1 MTGDSAYRSLFATV
15 PLGILQADR
24 QGRVLEINPV
34 LSALFDLPAEL
45 VDRRPSGGW
54 NLLEY
59 KPFEECGIPAFF
71 ARVVREGR
79 PFVSEGSCTT
89 AGGDRIHVRYFL
101 NPLDASG
108 VVTAPENPEAIAA
121 IQCIVVDLTGLTGT
135 AREVRKIYA
144 RFDSIVS
151 NISPVVTLDGDYRI
165 QFANRTFRREFLESD
180 ASSKTPPA
188 KADRKNQVPVPAVL
202 ADSDPDIDSNT
213 DSGPTAQELSAA
225 APDAVFDAEAVSGS
239 DAEDEADNPVEGR
252 SLFDI
257 FAMSRPHEEVFRA
270 NVEES
275 RLRMVENCEFKSG
288 GRIVGYT
295 IFRFGEQIG
304 LILKDISRIK
314 KLEEKVVRLH
324 SRLLHLQERE
334 RQVVARELHDGV
346 GQTILA
352 AKLNFTSY
360 EKDPEQ
366 FRDRFPVG
374 LDLID
379 RASQEL
385 RDLYTRLYPSVL
397 NDLGLEAAIRWYSK
411 VFLEI
416 KNIDVELDIQLNLKI
431 PRPVETHLFRIV
443 QELFTNIVKHS
454 GARRVRLQLE
464 DRESDAQL
472 IVKDDGRGFSPDA
485 VRLNLRGFGL
495 DNIRRR
501 VDDLDGTLRITAEP
515 GQGTCF
521 DITVPVD

>member
-1 MTGDSAYRSLFATV
+1 MSGDSAYQSLFATV
-15 PLGILQADR
+15 PLGILQLDP
-24 QGRVLEINPV
+24 QGQVLEINPV
-34 LSALFDLPAEL
+34 LSALFDLPLDLSQAPAGEW
-45 VDRRPSGGW
+45 SF
-54 NLLEY
+54 LEY
-59 KPFEECGIPAFF
+59 RPFQECGIPAYFS
-71 ARVVREGR
+71 RVVQAGR

-101 NPLDASG
+101 NPLDGMG
-108 VVTAPENPEAIAA
+108 VVTGPENPEAIRS
-121 IQCIVVDLTGLTGT
+121 IQCIVVDLTGLTGS

-165 QFANRTFRREFLESD
+165 QFANRTFRQEFLENPSEQD
-180 ASSKTPPA
+180 LDIPGAAQAPQAGEDPPVGDPECLVDEEENPGETGNEDQA
-188 KADRKNQVPVPAVL
+188 PAEEN
-202 ADSDPDIDSNT
+202 DPT
-213 DSGPTAQELSAA
+213 G
-225 APDAVFDAEAVSGS
+225 
-239 DAEDEADNPVEGR
+239 VEGR
-252 SLFDI
+252 SLFEI
-257 FAMSRPHEEVFRA
+257 FAMSRAHEEVLRA
-270 NVEES
+270 NVEASSS
-275 RLRMVENCEFKSG
+275 RVVENCEFKSS

-360 EKDPEQ
+360 EKNPEQ
-366 FRDRFPVG
+366 FEDRFQVG

-416 KNIDVELDIQLNLKI
+416 KNIDVELEIQLGLKI

-454 GARRVRLQLE
+454 GAERVRLQLE
-464 DRESDAQL
+464 DREADVLL

-501 VDDLDGTLRITAEP
+501 IDDLDGTLRITAEP
-515 GQGTCF
+515 GEGTCF
-521 DITVPVD
+521 EITVPVD

>member
-1 MTGDSAYRSLFATV
+1 M
-15 PLGILQADR
+15 
-24 QGRVLEINPV
+24 LEINPV
-34 LSALFDLPAEL
+34 LAALFDLPPGDGAVPVVAL
-45 VDRRPSGGW
+45 

-59 KPFEECGIPAFF
+59 PPFRECGIPDFF
-71 ARVVREGR
+71 HRALAEGR
-79 PFVSEGSCTT
+79 PFISEGTCTT
-89 AGGDRIHVRYFL
+89 AGGDRIHVRYFM
-101 NPLDASG
+101 NPMDASG
-108 VVTAPENPEAIAA
+108 AVVSSGAPLDPATIDR

-135 AREVRKIYA
+135 AREVRRIYA

-165 QFANRTFRREFLESD
+165 QFANRTFLHEFLNS
-180 ASSKTPPA
+180 PA
-188 KADRKNQVPVPAVL
+188 PSGGRAANGEH
-202 ADSDPDIDSNT
+202 DP
-213 DSGPTAQELSAA
+213 AA
-225 APDAVFDAEAVSGS
+225 ALDVDLSGI
-239 DAEDEADNPVEGR
+239 EGR

-257 FAMSRPHEEVFRA
+257 FSMSRAHADALRA

-275 RLRMVENCEFKSG
+275 SKRVVENCEFKSG
-288 GRIVGYT
+288 GRILGYT

-334 RQVVARELHDGV
+334 RQLVARELHDGV

-360 EKDPEQ
+360 EKSPEK

-416 KNIDVELDIQLNLKI
+416 KNIDVELDIHLTLKI

-443 QELFTNIVKHS
+443 QELFTNVVKHS
-454 GARRVRLQLE
+454 GAARVRLLLE
-464 DRESDAQL
+464 NNVSDVRL
-472 IVKDDGRGFSPDA
+472 IVKDDGRGFKPDE

-501 VDDLDGTLRITAEP
+501 VDDLDGTLRITAAQGE
-515 GQGTCF
+515 GTCF
-521 DITVPVD
+521 EISVPVD

>member
-1 MTGDSAYRSLFATV
+1 MDREGR
-15 PLGILQADR
+15 IL
-24 QGRVLEINPV
+24 EMNPV
-34 LSALFDLPAEL
+34 FSALFDLPAEL
-45 VDRRPSGGW
+45 ISAPAGGW
-54 NLLEY
+54 SLLEY
-59 KPFEECGIPAFF
+59 KPFRECGIPAFF
-71 ARVVREGR
+71 NRVVQEGR
-79 PFVSEGSCTT
+79 PFVSEGACTT

-101 NPLDASG
+101 NPLDSTG
-108 VVTAPENPEAIAA
+108 VVTGPENPEAIRA

-165 QFANRTFRREFLESD
+165 QFANRTFRQEFLEEPPEKS
-180 ASSKTPPA
+180 ASSSLAARSVSADPA
-188 KADRKNQVPVPAVL
+188 YVAKGQIGSDCPAPD
-202 ADSDPDIDSNT
+202 ADSDPT
-213 DSGPTAQELSAA
+213 Q
-225 APDAVFDAEAVSGS
+225 
-239 DAEDEADNPVEGR
+239 VEGR
-252 SLFDI
+252 SLFVV
-257 FAMSRPHEEVFRA
+257 FRMSRAHEDALRA
-270 NVEES
+270 NVEASSS
-275 RLRMVENCEFKSG
+275 RVVENCEFKSG

-360 EKDPEQ
+360 EKNPDQ
-366 FRDRFPVG
+366 FQDRFPVG

-416 KNIDVELDIQLNLKI
+416 KNIDVELEIRLRVKI
-431 PRPVETHLFRIV
+431 PQPVETHLFRIV

-454 GARRVRLQLE
+454 GADRVRLQLE
-464 DRESDAQL
+464 DRETDVQL

-501 VDDLDGTLRITAEP
+501 VDDLDGALRITAEP

>member
-1 MTGDSAYRSLFATV
+1 MLDT
-15 PLGILQADR
+15 
-24 QGRVLEINPV
+24 NPV
-34 LSALFDLPAEL
+34 LSALFDLPA
-45 VDRRPSGGW
+45 DITNQPRGGW
-54 NLLEY
+54 SLLEY
-59 KPFEECGIPAFF
+59 EPFQECGIPAFF
-71 ARVVREGR
+71 HRVLAEGR
-79 PFVSEGSCTT
+79 PFVSEGACTT

-101 NPLDASG
+101 NPLDATG
-108 VVTAPENPEAIAA
+108 VVTGVDNTSPDTINE
-121 IQCIVVDLTGLTGT
+121 IQCIVLDLTGLTGT

-165 QFANRTFRREFLESD
+165 QFANRTFRQEFLTDPEPRSRSRSKSKSSLESNLEPN
-180 ASSKTPPA
+180 ST
-188 KADRKNQVPVPAVL
+188 
-202 ADSDPDIDSNT
+202 T
-213 DSGPTAQELSAA
+213 T
-225 APDAVFDAEAVSGS
+225 DAEQPG
-239 DAEDEADNPVEGR
+239 VEGR

-257 FAMSRPHEEVFRA
+257 FSMSRAHADVLRA

-275 RLRMVENCEFKSG
+275 SERVVENCEFRSR

-334 RQVVARELHDGV
+334 RQLVARELHDGV

-360 EKDPEQ
+360 EKNPEQ
-366 FRDRFPVG
+366 FQDRFPVG

-416 KNIDVELDIQLNLKI
+416 KNIDVELDIQLKLKI
-431 PRPVETHLFRIV
+431 PRPVQTHLFRIV

-454 GARRVRLQLE
+454 GAARVRLQMEDLE
-464 DRESDAQL
+464 GDVQL

-501 VDDLDGTLRITAEP
+501 VDDLDGTLRITAEA
-515 GQGTCF
+515 GQGTRF
-521 DITVPVD
+521 EITVPVD

>member
-1 MTGDSAYRSLFATV
+1 MTGENAYRSLFASV
-15 PLGILQADR
+15 PLGILLVERD
-24 QGRVLEINPV
+24 GRIRELNPV
-34 LSALFDLPAEL
+34 LAALFDLP
-45 VDRRPSGGW
+45 RPGNGVPVIETIQ
-54 NLLEY
+54 EY
-59 KPFEECGIPAFF
+59 TPFRECGIPDFF
-71 ARVVREGR
+71 ARVLSEGR
-79 PFVSEGSCTT
+79 SFVSEGSCSTS
-89 AGGDRIHVRYFL
+89 AGDRITVRYFL
-101 NPLDASG
+101 SPMDREG
-108 VVTAPENPEAIAA
+108 VIAA
-121 IQCIVVDLTGLTGT
+121 DGERHDLDDIHAVQCIVVDLTGLTGT
-135 AREVRKIYA
+135 AREVRRIYA

-151 NISPVVTLDGDYRI
+151 NISPVVTLNGDYEI
-165 QFANRTFRREFLESD
+165 EFANRTFARDFLELPEAQS
-180 ASSKTPPA
+180 
-188 KADRKNQVPVPAVL
+188 AD
-202 ADSDPDIDSNT
+202 
-213 DSGPTAQELSAA
+213 
-225 APDAVFDAEAVSGS
+225 
-239 DAEDEADNPVEGR
+239 VEGR
-252 SLFDI
+252 SIFD
-257 FAMSRPHEEVFRA
+257 VFSLSATDARRLRA

-275 RLRMVENCEFKSG
+275 SQRVVENCEFKTR

-314 KLEEKVVRLH
+314 RLEEKVVRLH

-360 EKDPEQ
+360 EKDPERFQ
-366 FRDRFPVG
+366 DRFKIG

-411 VFLEI
+411 VFLEA
-416 KNIDVELDIQLNLKI
+416 LNLDVSLVIKLQAKI

-454 GARRVRLQLE
+454 GASKVDLEMGDAAGAIRLVVQ
-464 DRESDAQL
+464 DN
-472 IVKDDGRGFSPDA
+472 GRGFSPDQ

-501 VDDLDGTLRITAEP
+501 VDDLDGRLRIDAES
-515 GQGTCF
+515 GQGTRF
-521 DITVPVD
+521 EIELPTDP